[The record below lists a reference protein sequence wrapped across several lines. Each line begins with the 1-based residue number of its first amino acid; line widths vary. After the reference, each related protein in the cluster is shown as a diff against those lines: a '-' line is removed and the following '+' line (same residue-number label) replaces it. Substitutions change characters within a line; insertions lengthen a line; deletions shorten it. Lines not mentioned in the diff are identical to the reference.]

1 MCNVYLFSSNSGFRI
16 RSHLLCNVVGM
27 AADGEEPQCWEAL
40 MVFVLNLASQIRMMD
55 LVWRIEIMGKIMM
68 IAKMGMAVTIL
79 TDVVVIG

>member
-1 MCNVYLFSSNSGFRI
+1 MYLFFSNSGFI
-16 RSHLLCNVVGM
+16 SHLLGNVVGM
-27 AADGEEPQCWEAL
+27 AADGEESQCWEAL

>member
-1 MCNVYLFSSNSGFRI
+1 
-16 RSHLLCNVVGM
+16 M

-40 MVFVLNLASQIRMMD
+40 MVFVLNLVSQILMMV
-55 LVWRIEIMGKIMM
+55 LVWRSEIMGKIMM